1 MNIKLQTDDYNCGV
15 WLIWYATMWQTAYTT
30 DTTIHEIIQKNML
43 LKHITNF
50 AVKEITHS
58 TKQTNEAHIEAYRQ
72 ELRTLY
78 YRNTPTIPPN
88 TIEKQK
94 LNMERENTSHTTKN
108 KPNTQLKNLIKSTQ
122 QINEL
127 IKPTNL

>member
-1 MNIKLQTDDYNCGV
+1 
-15 WLIWYATMWQTAYTT
+15 
-30 DTTIHEIIQKNML
+30 ML

-58 TKQTNEAHIEAYRQ
+58 TKQTNEARIEAYRQ

-78 YRNTPTIPPN
+78 YANTPTIPPN

-94 LNMERENTSHTTKN
+94 LDIERENTSHTTNN
-108 KPNTQLKNLIKSTQ
+108 KPNTQLK
-122 QINEL
+122 
-127 IKPTNL
+127 KPN